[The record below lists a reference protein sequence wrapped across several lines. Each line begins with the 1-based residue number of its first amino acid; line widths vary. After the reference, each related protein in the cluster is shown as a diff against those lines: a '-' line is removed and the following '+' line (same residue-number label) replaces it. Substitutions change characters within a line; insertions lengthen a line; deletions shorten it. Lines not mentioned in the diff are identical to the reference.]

1 MRPAAA
7 ILGCHG
13 TELTAAERRFYRSVD
28 PLGFIL
34 FARNVAD
41 PAQLRAL
48 VADLRESVGRADAP
62 VLVDQEGGRVARM
75 RPPHWP
81 ARPAAGKLGELHAR
95 RGPEAACAAARLD
108 GRLIAADVAE
118 VGIDVLCAPVLD
130 LRVPGAHEIVV
141 GDRSFASDPAIVGAL
156 AGSFIDGVTAGGVI
170 PMLKHMPGH
179 GRAVVDSHHELP
191 VVDAPLS
198 VLAESDFLPF
208 RQHARRRIWG
218 ITCHIVFRA
227 LDPQRPATLSRTV
240 IGGAIRGAI
249 GFDGLLLTDD
259 LSMKALGGTY
269 TERTRRAL
277 DAGIDVALHC
287 NGDPEEMRGVA
298 DGLRPLS
305 DAAMARIARSR
316 PAPAEPCDRA
326 ALQAEL
332 DRLLAA

>member
-1 MRPAAA
+1 VRPAAA
-7 ILGCHG
+7 ILGCRG
-13 TELTAAERRFYRSVD
+13 TVLSEAERAFFRSVD

-41 PAQLRAL
+41 PAQLTAL
-48 VADLRESVGRADAP
+48 IASLRESVGRADAP

-81 ARPAAGKLGELHAR
+81 ARPAAGRFGELWQRQGRAI
-95 RGPEAACAAARLD
+95 ACAAARLD
-108 GRLIAADVAE
+108 GRLIAADLAA

-130 LRVPGAHEIVV
+130 LRIPGAHDIVV
-141 GDRSFASDPAIVGAL
+141 GDRAFASDPAIVGDL

-191 VVDAPLS
+191 VVDAPLAI
-198 VLAESDFLPF
+198 LAESDFVPF
-208 RQHARRRIWG
+208 RRLARRGWG
-218 ITCHIVFRA
+218 ITAHIVYRA
-227 LDPQRPATLSRTV
+227 LDPERPATLSPSV
-240 IGGAIRGAI
+240 IGGTIRGAI

-259 LSMKALGGTY
+259 LSMKALGGSY
-269 TERTRRAL
+269 AERTRRAL
-277 DAGIDVALHC
+277 EAGCDIALHC
-287 NGDPEEMRGVA
+287 NGDPEEMHGVA

-305 DAAMARIARSR
+305 DAALARLARSR
-316 PAPAEPCDRA
+316 PAAAEPCDQPV
-326 ALQAEL
+326 LQAEL

>member
-1 MRPAAA
+1 VIPAAA
-7 ILGCHG
+7 VFGCRG
-13 TELTAAERRFYRSVD
+13 TALSEAERLFFRGVD

-41 PAQLRAL
+41 PPQLRAL
-48 VADLRESVGRADAP
+48 VADLRDSVGRADAP
-62 VLVDQEGGRVARM
+62 VLVDQEGGRVARL

-81 ARPAAGKLGELHAR
+81 ARPAAARFGELHQRQGRA
-95 RGPEAACAAARLD
+95 AACAAARLD
-108 GRLIAADVAE
+108 GRLIAADLAAL
-118 VGIDVLCAPVLD
+118 GIDVLCAPVLD
-130 LRVPGAHEIVV
+130 LRVPGAHDIVV
-141 GDRSFASDPAIVGAL
+141 GDRAFASDPAIVGEL

-191 VVDAPLS
+191 VVDAPLD
-198 VLAESDFLPF
+198 VLAENDFVPF
-208 RQHARRRIWG
+208 RRLAGRGWG
-218 ITCHIVFRA
+218 ITAHIVYRP
-227 LDPQRPATLSRTV
+227 LDPERPATLSRTV
-240 IGGAIRGAI
+240 IGGTIRGAI

-259 LSMKALGGTY
+259 LSMKALGGSY

-277 DAGIDVALHC
+277 EAGCDVALHC

-305 DAAMARIARSR
+305 DAALARIARSR
-316 PAPAEPCDRA
+316 PAPAEPCDRV

-332 DRLLAA
+332 DHLLAA